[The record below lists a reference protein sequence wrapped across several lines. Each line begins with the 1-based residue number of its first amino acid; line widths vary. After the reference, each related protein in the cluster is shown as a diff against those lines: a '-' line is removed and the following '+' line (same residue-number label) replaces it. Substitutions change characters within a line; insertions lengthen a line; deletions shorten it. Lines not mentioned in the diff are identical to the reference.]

1 MKAKTIHVAAAVIC
15 EDGRYLLALRPA
27 HKPQGGLW
35 EFPGGKIERGETPQ
49 QALARELFE
58 ELAARNITVG
68 SLVGASKYDY
78 GSFVVDIKAYRVA
91 CDIASLRNLEHEKI
105 EWYLPTD
112 LYQIAL
118 APADQFLQQLLIADQ
133 S

>member
-15 EDGRYLLALRPA
+15 KDGRYLLALRPA
-27 HKPQGGLW
+27 HKAQGGLW

-49 QALARELFE
+49 EALARELFE

-68 SLVGASKYDY
+68 ALVGTSKYDY
-78 GSFVVDIKAYRVA
+78 GSFVVHIKAYRVA

-105 EWYLPTD
+105 EWYPPTD
-112 LYQIAL
+112 LDQIAL
-118 APADQFLQQLLIADQ
+118 APADQFLKQLLIADQ
-133 S
+133 P